1 MGLGM
6 QQLEE
11 KKGVVV
17 EEEVETRI
25 IMEEQ
30 MGKGEREDKDMT
42 AMLAA
47 FPEYR
52 AIMLETQVGYILRKK
67 NQNKTKKA
75 NHVAKTAIAQVAL
88 MSGPGALPLPHR
100 HYVALLA
107 CSALKCPNLAKT
119 QVSIKCQ
126 LRLF

>member
-1 MGLGM
+1 MGVGLGM

-52 AIMLETQVGYILRKK
+52 AIMLETQVGYILKNK
-67 NQNKTKKA
+67 NQNNTKKA
-75 NHVAKTAIAQVAL
+75 NHVA
-88 MSGPGALPLPHR
+88 
-100 HYVALLA
+100 
-107 CSALKCPNLAKT
+107 
-119 QVSIKCQ
+119 
-126 LRLF
+126 